1 MTRFCLRFHVRCNN
15 LAVALSAFEEHL
27 TVLLPLDNTKST
39 CLFAVRCVYI
49 ALLGSIQAPSLLS
62 RQMLIA

>member
-27 TVLLPLDNTKST
+27 TVLLLLDNTKST

-49 ALLGSIQAPSLLS
+49 ALLGSI
-62 RQMLIA
+62 